1 MTIMLFIDDGDEHD
15 DHFHYLFWL
24 SYYDD
29 SGDKV
34 DIHDD
39 DHAHPLQ
46 MTRVDRAPHQ
56 SRAWRG
62 KKGV

>member
-1 MTIMLFIDDGDEHD
+1 MMMMSMMIILIIFFD
-15 DHFHYLFWL
+15 YLD
-24 SYYDD
+24 DD

-34 DIHDD
+34 DVNDD

-56 SRAWRG
+56 SRA
-62 KKGV
+62 